1 MCMTN
6 ANACAMSSALVN
18 CWPQPGRSQLHG
30 SFRGKLPCSAM
41 VELYALASIDN
52 RSCKHYKYAVLRES
66 INSCAGCQQI
76 LQSLCTNIQLCI
88 VACTAH
94 TGLKLGIVA
103 ACCFQTLRSLTQLSE
118 TQCREAS
125 HGRLLKSSQGGSLC
139 YCPPCPFCLSSS
151 PCSLSSLP
159 CCLSLAACAC
169 LAYSFDHVLTACI
182 TCCWLSCSPSCY
194 SCPPP
199 A

>member
-1 MCMTN
+1 M
-6 ANACAMSSALVN
+6 
-18 CWPQPGRSQLHG
+18 
-30 SFRGKLPCSAM
+30 
-41 VELYALASIDN
+41 
-52 RSCKHYKYAVLRES
+52 LRES
-66 INSCAGCQQI
+66 INSYAGCQQI

-125 HGRLLKSSQGGSLC
+125 HGRLLKSSQGRSLC
-139 YCPPCPFCLSSS
+139 YCPPCPFCLLSS

-169 LAYSFDHVLTACI
+169 LAYSFEHVFTACI
-182 TCCWLSCSPSCY
+182 TCCWLPCSPSCCT
-194 SCPPP
+194 CPFPFVTIASFHICLLPP
-199 A
+199 SYFLFFWPFPSAVAILIMMLLPIPYG